1 MKKLVFKIDDMH
13 CVNCAMRLQELE
25 DTMPGVTQVDASYRQ
40 GKMTVLFDE
49 TTVTTEQIIAEVNK
63 IGYTARLESS

>member
-1 MKKLVFKIDDMH
+1 MKQQVFKIDEMH

-25 DTMPGVTQVDASYRQ
+25 DSLPGVSQVDASYRQ

-49 TTVTTEQIIAEVNK
+49 TMITTDQIIAEVNK
-63 IGYTARLESS
+63 IGYTARLAGG

>member
-1 MKKLVFKIDDMH
+1 MKQQVFKIDDMH

-25 DTMPGVTQVDASYRQ
+25 DSLPGVSQVDASYRQ

-49 TTVTTEQIIAEVNK
+49 TMITTDQIIAEVNE
-63 IGYTARLESS
+63 IGYTARLAGG